1 MGCVSKCESGHIADL
16 MRRDPQVLQ
25 LPDADAQQFTLQ
37 LKRSLVDVEQHTLPA
52 GLFAFEL
59 TRHNDELTRLFQRS
73 QRGLDL
79 HLPVRNNRD
88 NHLILVL
95 LPLTSPQGTE
105 GYLARLSGLLHEHFG
120 IESDMQSLGVRV
132 LPFNLEPGCDR
143 NGLRN
148 FLFNECGLNDQ
159 QVAV

>member
-1 MGCVSKCESGHIADL
+1 
-16 MRRDPQVLQ
+16 VLQ

-37 LKRSLVDVEQHTLPA
+37 LKRSLVDVEKHKLPA
-52 GLFAFEL
+52 GLFAFEM
-59 TRHNDELTRLFQRS
+59 TRPNDELTRLLERS

-79 HLPVRNNRD
+79 HLPARNNRD
-88 NHLILVL
+88 HQLLLVL

-105 GYLARLSGLLHEHFG
+105 GYLARISLLLHEHFG
-120 IESDMQSLGVRV
+120 IESDMASLGVRV
-132 LPFNLEPGCDR
+132 MPFNLEPGCERD
-143 NGLRN
+143 GLRN